1 MLRNDYRRALIMLR
15 PLERGYAGH
24 ARLER
29 RTLMATLCFTAT
41 APGAAALRA
50 ALVGWRGSDH
60 FAAPLGALR
69 RDSRGQ
75 YGLCASFD
83 PRNIEGRELEDYQLV
98 VIVDA
103 GDPCRL
109 VLSGNV
115 CGSTPVDWERTRRAA
130 CALFS
135 PGANAREAQ
144 PAAMEEEARPA
155 AEAPAEDAATEW
167 TDLPAAEAPAKN
179 AASDWADLSAAEA
192 PAEDAATEWTDLPA
206 AEDATTD
213 WTDLPAAET
222 PAEAATTDWT
232 DLPAA
237 ETPAEDAATEWTD
250 LPAAEA
256 SAEDGAT
263 EWADLPAVEAPADAA
278 ADETAASEDGETP
291 ADQSALDV
299 RGPWPEPFEAARAL
313 FANGEPMEDGPLA
326 GYVFVRAPLEGPAGI
341 PFVAVGARVE
351 QGVPTRLVYAFPSA
365 FAGHPP
371 AGLED
376 ALWFD
381 DGRGWWLRFEP
392 ADRQED

>member
-50 ALVGWRGSDH
+50 ALVGWRGNDRV
-60 FAAPLGALR
+60 AAPLGALR

-155 AEAPAEDAATEW
+155 AEAPAEDAA
-167 TDLPAAEAPAKN
+167 
-179 AASDWADLSAAEA
+179 SDWADLSAAEA

-206 AEDATTD
+206 V
-213 WTDLPAAET
+213 
-222 PAEAATTDWT
+222 EAS
-232 DLPAA
+232 
-237 ETPAEDAATEWTD
+237 AEDAATEWT
-250 LPAAEA
+250 
-256 SAEDGAT
+256 
-263 EWADLPAVEAPADAA
+263 DLPAVEAPADAA
-278 ADETAASEDGETP
+278 ADETAASEAGETP

-351 QGVPTRLVYAFPSA
+351 QGVPTRLVYAFTSA

>member
-83 PRNIEGRELEDYQLV
+83 PRNIEGRELEEYQLV

-135 PGANAREAQ
+135 PGANAREAR

-155 AEAPAEDAATEW
+155 AEAPAKDAATE
-167 TDLPAAEAPAKN
+167 
-179 AASDWADLSAAEA
+179 
-192 PAEDAATEWTDLPA
+192 
-206 AEDATTD
+206 
-213 WTDLPAAET
+213 
-222 PAEAATTDWT
+222 WT

-237 ETPAEDAATEWTD
+237 ETPAEDATTEWTD

-256 SAEDGAT
+256 SAEDGAV

-278 ADETAASEDGETP
+278 ADETAASEAGETP

-299 RGPWPEPFEAARAL
+299 RGPWPEPYEAARAL

>member
-155 AEAPAEDAATEW
+155 AEAPAEDA
-167 TDLPAAEAPAKN
+167 
-179 AASDWADLSAAEA
+179 
-192 PAEDAATEWTDLPA
+192 
-206 AEDATTD
+206 
-213 WTDLPAAET
+213 
-222 PAEAATTDWT
+222 TTDWT

-250 LPAAEA
+250 LPAVEA

-263 EWADLPAVEAPADAA
+263 EWTDLPAVEAPADAA

>member
-50 ALVGWRGSDH
+50 ALVGWRGNDR

-155 AEAPAEDAATEW
+155 AEAPAKD
-167 TDLPAAEAPAKN
+167 

-206 AEDATTD
+206 AE
-213 WTDLPAAET
+213 
-222 PAEAATTDWT
+222 
-232 DLPAA
+232 
-237 ETPAEDAATEWTD
+237 TPAEDAATEWTD

-256 SAEDGAT
+256 PAEDAAT
-263 EWADLPAVEAPADAA
+263 EWTDLPAVEAPADAA

>member
-83 PRNIEGRELEDYQLV
+83 PRNIEGRELEEYQLV

-167 TDLPAAEAPAKN
+167 TDLPAAE
-179 AASDWADLSAAEA
+179 
-192 PAEDAATEWTDLPA
+192 
-206 AEDATTD
+206 DATTD
-213 WTDLPAAET
+213 WTDLPAAEA

-256 SAEDGAT
+256 SAEDGASDWADLPAAEAPAEDAAT

-278 ADETAASEDGETP
+278 ADETAASEAGETP

-381 DGRGWWLRFEP
+381 NGRGWWLRFEP

>member
-98 VIVDA
+98 VLVDA

-130 CALFS
+130 CELFS

-155 AEAPAEDAATEW
+155 AEAPAEDAA
-167 TDLPAAEAPAKN
+167 
-179 AASDWADLSAAEA
+179 SDWADLSVAEA

-222 PAEAATTDWT
+222 PAEAAPMDWT

-250 LPAAEA
+250 LPAVEA
-256 SAEDGAT
+256 SAEDAAT
-263 EWADLPAVEAPADAA
+263 EWTDLPAVEAPADAA
-278 ADETAASEDGETP
+278 ADETAASEAGETP

>member
-83 PRNIEGRELEDYQLV
+83 PRNIEGRELEEYQLV

-135 PGANAREAQ
+135 PGANAREAR

-155 AEAPAEDAATEW
+155 AEAPA
-167 TDLPAAEAPAKN
+167 K
-179 AASDWADLSAAEA
+179 
-192 PAEDAATEWTDLPA
+192 
-206 AEDATTD
+206 
-213 WTDLPAAET
+213 
-222 PAEAATTDWT
+222 
-232 DLPAA
+232 
-237 ETPAEDAATEWTD
+237 DAATEWTD

-256 SAEDGAT
+256 SAEDGAV

-278 ADETAASEDGETP
+278 ADETAASEAGETP

-299 RGPWPEPFEAARAL
+299 RGPWPEPYEAARAL

>member
-155 AEAPAEDAATEW
+155 AEAPAKDAATEW
-167 TDLPAAEAPAKN
+167 TDLPAVEA
-179 AASDWADLSAAEA
+179 S
-192 PAEDAATEWTDLPA
+192 AEDAATEWTDLPA
-206 AEDATTD
+206 
-213 WTDLPAAET
+213 
-222 PAEAATTDWT
+222 
-232 DLPAA
+232 
-237 ETPAEDAATEWTD
+237 
-250 LPAAEA
+250 
-256 SAEDGAT
+256 
-263 EWADLPAVEAPADAA
+263 VEAPVDAA
-278 ADETAASEDGETP
+278 ADETAASEAGETP

>member
-50 ALVGWRGSDH
+50 ALVGWRGNDR

-130 CALFS
+130 CELFS

-155 AEAPAEDAATEW
+155 AEAPAKD
-167 TDLPAAEAPAKN
+167 

-206 AEDATTD
+206 AETPAEDAAADWADLPAAEAPAEDATTD
-213 WTDLPAAET
+213 WTDLPAAE
-222 PAEAATTDWT
+222 A
-232 DLPAA
+232 
-237 ETPAEDAATEWTD
+237 PAEDAATEWTD
-250 LPAAEA
+250 LPA
-256 SAEDGAT
+256 
-263 EWADLPAVEAPADAA
+263 VEAPVDAA

>member
-50 ALVGWRGSDH
+50 ALVGWRGGDH

-155 AEAPAEDAATEW
+155 AEAPA
-167 TDLPAAEAPAKN
+167 K
-179 AASDWADLSAAEA
+179 
-192 PAEDAATEWTDLPA
+192 
-206 AEDATTD
+206 
-213 WTDLPAAET
+213 
-222 PAEAATTDWT
+222 
-232 DLPAA
+232 
-237 ETPAEDAATEWTD
+237 DAATEWTD

-256 SAEDGAT
+256 SAEDAAT

-278 ADETAASEDGETP
+278 ADETAASEAGETP

>member
-50 ALVGWRGSDH
+50 ALVGWRGNDR

-167 TDLPAAEAPAKN
+167 TDLPAAE
-179 AASDWADLSAAEA
+179 
-192 PAEDAATEWTDLPA
+192 
-206 AEDATTD
+206 DATTD
-213 WTDLPAAET
+213 WTDLPAAEA

-256 SAEDGAT
+256 SAEDGASDWADLPAAEAPAEDAAT

-278 ADETAASEDGETP
+278 ADETAASEAGETP